1 MKAIKT
7 FPQDAKPGSC
17 SFAFNLTVICIQN
30 KNIQKLLRRD
40 EICLSAFPIF
50 MAVFH
55 DVLRLMNNSLLFNF
69 LLFVYLV
76 IALIAL
82 MA

>member
-1 MKAIKT
+1 MLIGAT
-7 FPQDAKPGSC
+7 AAS
-17 SFAFNLTVICIQN
+17 
-30 KNIQKLLRRD
+30 
-40 EICLSAFPIF
+40 
-50 MAVFH
+50 FH